1 MLSRPVDA
9 VNRRPSAANL
19 RCEPLMILAT
29 GKFVASRTGE
39 AYDARD
45 SGSIENFGLLA
56 RRTAR
61 VARKRRSEG
70 DR

>member
-1 MLSRPVDA
+1 
-9 VNRRPSAANL
+9 
-19 RCEPLMILAT
+19 MILAT

-56 RRTAR
+56 NGPHAWLAS
-61 VARKRRSEG
+61 VARKEIDEFTTG
-70 DR
+70 N